1 MDIEKTSSKKKIY
14 DMSVTRFL
22 DCVCE
27 ENAAKQR
34 FCFILGSG
42 ASYTSGIRTGVKLME
57 HWREELMSKGISYIQ
72 ECAQAANYKW
82 DDCKHLFEG
91 NSYALKNDDYFTL
104 YDIRFVGCPTV
115 GYSALEQEMEGK
127 DPNVGYYYLASIL
140 ANTENRLVITYQLR
154 FPD

>member
-1 MDIEKTSSKKKIY
+1 MDKEKTTSSNKIY

-22 DCVCE
+22 DCVQE
-27 ENAAKQR
+27 ESDVKQR

-57 HWREELMSKGISYIQ
+57 KWRAYLMEKGIPYIQ

-82 DDCKHLFEG
+82 EECSNLFEG
-91 NSYALKNDDYFTL
+91 DVSALKNADYFIL

-115 GYSALEQEMEGK
+115 GYSALEKEMEGK
-127 DPNVGYYYLASIL
+127 NPNVGYY
-140 ANTENRLVITYQLR
+140 
-154 FPD
+154 